1 MANGVTELLNV
12 PGGDGS
18 LTIEFNG
25 KKYTAGL
32 ITQKVKSGYEKI
44 MEKKALDS
52 IFKMKEF
59 LDPVEFREAVSSVT
73 RDIASGVYSFGS
85 DRSIQSLSTPGGT
98 ITFSAAHNL
107 SNGNSIT
114 ISGATPSGWNGTW
127 TVTVL
132 STTQVSITFV
142 SAPTAYVSGAT
153 TTATTTASGPVFG
166 GDELEMDGIT
176 VAANCTTAGTV
187 NLYISAINGA
197 PILGLRNFNY
207 SIT

>member
-98 ITFSAAHNL
+98 ITFSALVFNAPEAEIEQMMMAETERYSVVMDIVREKSYPNL
-107 SNGNSIT
+107 KK
-114 ISGATPSGWNGTW
+114 
-127 TVTVL
+127 V
-132 STTQVSITFV
+132 
-142 SAPTAYVSGAT
+142 
-153 TTATTTASGPVFG
+153 G
-166 GDELEMDGIT
+166 G
-176 VAANCTTAGTV
+176 VH
-187 NLYISAINGA
+187 
-197 PILGLRNFNY
+197 P
-207 SIT
+207 